1 MPPRRIWPTAAMVLY
16 PLGLLAAIAVAIVLG
31 GEETSPALWALVVVP
46 LAVLAAASLL
56 VRRAQRAGG

>member
-1 MPPRRIWPTAAMVLY
+1 MVLY